1 MSDRENAA
9 AFESAEENKIPSSV
23 SAKKLWAGY
32 IISGLPILFLLVDAI
47 AKLFKPEAVVKG
59 TLDLGYPESTIIPI
73 GLILLVSTI
82 RYAVPRTSVIGA
94 ILLTGYLGGA
104 VATHV
109 RVGSPLFTHILFPVY
124 LGAFVWLGLYLR
136 DTRLRAL
143 VPFRSGASN

>member
-1 MSDRENAA
+1 MTKNEDIGS
-9 AFESAEENKIPSSV
+9 FESVKANDGVTTV
-23 SAKKLWAGY
+23 SAKKPWAGY

-73 GLILLVSTI
+73 GVILLVCTI
-82 RYAVPRTSVIGA
+82 LYAIPRTSVLGA

-109 RVGSPLFTHILFPVY
+109 RVGSPLFTHMLFPVY
-124 LGAFVWLGLYLR
+124 LGVFVWLGLYLR

-143 VPFRSGASN
+143 VPFRGGASN